1 MKNNIKILK
10 VGLVALLLGS
20 STVLFGQS
28 ITTKTPLTIGPG
40 TSQTDPGRVERITPV
55 LKDGTIDY
63 ETANSVLFF
72 NPNNPGSGLTLV
84 ASTKEDH
91 ATRTGGN
98 ALDFTSYKWFYMGQD
113 LTSTTP
119 FAYGT
124 TIPAGGLVQVSN
136 KLPITGLSE
145 GYHVFKVQGYI
156 LPAGADETAICEP
169 DKEETFV
176 VYVLPRLN
184 VALSRTGGATT
195 PLQYCETDA
204 GTQTNV
210 DIQADVD
217 YLNYT
222 GSPADVVGFEL
233 KYTWYSVKADAS
245 GLFPTIDDTKA
256 NLTGAVERSTA
267 TEVST
272 SASFK
277 PTIAEIGKYKYF
289 VEVEYTIKKRD
300 YDGAESAN
308 ARKRTY
314 ALYRSWFGGDGT
326 QANATAVM
334 VTPAP
339 GKPHI
344 TIEAVND

>member
-1 MKNNIKILK
+1 MKNNIKTLK

-40 TSQTDPGRVERITPV
+40 TSQTDPGREAAITPV
-55 LKDGTIDY
+55 LSGGTLAY

-91 ATRTGGN
+91 ATRTGVN

-119 FAYGT
+119 VAYGT
-124 TIPAGGLVQVSN
+124 TIPVGGLDQVSN

-156 LPAGADETAICEP
+156 LPAGADPGAICEP

-176 VYVLPRLN
+176 VYVLPQLAVN
-184 VALSRTGGATT
+184 LTRTGGATG
-195 PLQYCETDA
+195 PLQYCETKA
-204 GTQTNV
+204 TSQTNV
-210 DIQADVD
+210 DIQADVN
-217 YLNYT
+217 YLNYAGLPT
-222 GSPADVVGFEL
+222 GVAGFEL
-233 KYTWYSVKADAS
+233 KYTWYSVKADVS
-245 GLFPTIDDTKA
+245 GNFPTIDDTKV
-256 NLTGAVERSTA
+256 NLAGSNVENTA
-267 TEVST
+267 TVVST
-272 SASFK
+272 SQTFQ
-277 PTIAEIGKYKYF
+277 PEIAAIGKYKFF
-289 VEVEYTIKKRD
+289 VEVEYTMKARD
-300 YDGAESAN
+300 YDVAETSS

-314 ALYRSWFGGDGT
+314 ALYRSWFGTDGT
-326 QANATAVM
+326 QANASVVL